1 MAHKASLPAAPETRR
16 IGLQDWMAQVGDL
29 AEKVQ
34 HGWRADN
41 VHDLRTAIR
50 RCRTMAEALSEVNP
64 DPGWRKLKKATRKL
78 FRALGE
84 LRDTQVKLEWV
95 KKLVPAAAD
104 ALRKDM
110 KSTLDAKMILQRA
123 ACEKALAKFDAKE
136 WRKLAKKLAEKSRF
150 FPLESVVFQRL
161 ALARLNEA
169 EGLYE
174 RARRGRSRVGWHRL
188 RIGLKQFRYTLEN
201 FLPERGE
208 AWYEEL
214 KRLQDLLGEVHDL
227 DMLRR
232 QIFRHR
238 ERVDAAHIERWLKL
252 IEVRRKRRLTEFAA
266 RVSGAISLW
275 QTWRDGFRSVPTLRL
290 VPVAETLRAQSAS

>member
-1 MAHKASLPAAPETRR
+1 
-16 IGLQDWMAQVGDL
+16 MAQVAEL
-29 AEKVQ
+29 ADKVQ
-34 HGWRADN
+34 HGWRVEN

-50 RCRTMAEALSEVNP
+50 RCSTMAEALSEVNP

-95 KKLVPAAAD
+95 RKLAPAAD

-110 KSTLDAKMILQRA
+110 KSTLEAKMVLQRV
-123 ACEKALAKFDAKE
+123 ACERSLAKFDAKE
-136 WRKLAKKLAEKSRF
+136 WRKLAKRLAERSRF
-150 FPLESVVFQRL
+150 FPQESVVFQRL
-161 ALARLNEA
+161 ALARLNDAEA
-169 EGLYE
+169 LYE
-174 RARRGRSRVGWHRL
+174 RARKGRSRVGWHRL

-208 AWYEEL
+208 HWFEEL

-227 DMLRR
+227 DTLRR

-238 ERVDAAHIERWLKL
+238 ARVDAADIERWLAL
-252 IEVRRKRRLTEFAA
+252 VEVRRKRRLAEFVT

-275 QTWRDGFRSVPTLRL
+275 QSWRDGFRSVPTLRL
-290 VPVAETLRAQSAS
+290 VPVSESSLRVQSAS

>member
-1 MAHKASLPAAPETRR
+1 
-16 IGLQDWMAQVGDL
+16 MAQVGDL

-34 HGWRADN
+34 HGWRAEN

-84 LRDTQVKLEWV
+84 LRDTQVKLLWV
-95 KKLVPAAAD
+95 KKLGPASD
-104 ALRKDM
+104 VLRKDM
-110 KSTLDAKMILQRA
+110 KETLELKLSSQRA
-123 ACEKALAKFDAKE
+123 TCEKTLAKFDSKE
-136 WRKLAKKLAEKSRF
+136 WRKLSKKLAEKSRF

-161 ALARLNEA
+161 ALARLNESEA
-169 EGLYE
+169 LYGL
-174 RARRGRSRVGWHRL
+174 ASKGRSRVRWHRL

-201 FLPERGE
+201 FLPGRGA
-208 AWYEEL
+208 AWFEEL

-232 QIFRHR
+232 QIWRHKP
-238 ERVDAAHIERWLKL
+238 RVDAAHIERWIAL
-252 IEVRRKRRLTEFAA
+252 IEVRRKRRLAEFVAK
-266 RVSGAISLW
+266 VSGVPSLW
-275 QTWRDGFRSVPTLRL
+275 QSWRHGFRSVPTLQL
-290 VPVAETLRAQSAS
+290 VPVTISVPLRAVAQSAS

>member
-1 MAHKASLPAAPETRR
+1 
-16 IGLQDWMAQVGDL
+16 MAQVAEL

-34 HGWRADN
+34 HGWRTEN

-95 KKLVPAAAD
+95 RKLSPAAD
-104 ALRKDM
+104 ALRKKM
-110 KSTLDAKMILQRA
+110 KATLDAKLVLQRA
-123 ACEKALAKFDAKE
+123 ACEKTLAKFEAKE
-136 WRKLAKKLAEKSRF
+136 WRKLAKKLAEKARF

-161 ALARLNEA
+161 ALARLNDAEA
-169 EGLYE
+169 LYD
-174 RARRGRSRVGWHRL
+174 RARRGRSRVAWHRL
-188 RIGLKQFRYTLEN
+188 RIGLKQFRYTVEN

-208 AWYEEL
+208 RWFEEL

-232 QIFRHR
+232 QIWRHQA
-238 ERVDAAHIERWLKL
+238 RVDAAHIERWLEL

-266 RVSGAISLW
+266 RVSGLPSLW
-275 QTWRDGFRSVPTLRL
+275 QSWRDGFRSVPTLRL
-290 VPVAETLRAQSAS
+290 VPVSEASLRVQSAS